1 MSVMPPYKWGSAIVL
16 ILSLALSLVLAEA
29 VCRVMLPPPGFVPRG
44 SDDIPGLWVEHPTR
58 AYTYAKQ
65 FSGTIVRED
74 FSIRVRTSAL
84 GFRIDEGSKRSIQSL
99 PLVLAV
105 GDSFTFGWGVEYEQA
120 WPAQLESMLNEGRVS
135 GSGSLVMNAGVSGYS
150 PRQIHRLTLD
160 LIQELN
166 PEVVIVGVYPAAV
179 DRLFDPY
186 VLFNGGLVRSS
197 SVPHLRAFRDGY
209 LFSPMYRPWMM
220 AVDFWLDEHWS
231 FGSYLWKELYK
242 ARERMSGG
250 AVSLPAPVAEKSGS
264 AGGGTI
270 RPLLDELESIRAFV
284 REKRHRL
291 IVLSIIGQDREGTI
305 SRPQRQSNDRLL
317 AWCRETGVECV
328 EVLPAFDA
336 RAGGAPVF
344 RFKNDL
350 HWSPLAHR
358 VAAEELAKRFSH
370 GAMPVGSR

>member
-1 MSVMPPYKWGSAIVL
+1 MPPYKWGSAILL

-29 VCRVMLPPPGFVPRG
+29 ACRLMLPPPGFVPRG

-84 GFRIDEGSKRSIQSL
+84 GFRIDEETKRQIGSR

-105 GDSFTFGWGVEYEQA
+105 GDSFTFGWGVQYEQA
-120 WPAQLESMLNEGRVS
+120 WPAQLESILNEGRVS
-135 GSGSLVMNAGVSGYS
+135 GSGPQVINAGVSGYS

-166 PEVVIVGVYPAAV
+166 PEVVVVGVYPAAV

-197 SVPHLRAFRDGY
+197 SVPRLRAFRDGY

-250 AVSLPAPVAEKSGS
+250 AISLLAPVVEKSGS
-264 AGGGTI
+264 AGGDTI

-284 REKRHRL
+284 RGKHSRL
-291 IVLSIIGQDREGTI
+291 MVLSIVGQDREGTI
-305 SRPQRQSNDRLL
+305 SRSQRQANDRLL

-328 EVLPAFDA
+328 EVLSAFDA
-336 RAGGAPVF
+336 RSGGAPVF

-350 HWSPLAHR
+350 HWSLLAHR
-358 VAAEELAKRFSH
+358 VAAEELAKRF
-370 GAMPVGSR
+370 GPDAVLAGRP